1 MDISVGHVS
10 LRFPLDLTLDDV
22 KIIKDND
29 SIPSLRDTIADASK
43 IFVDIQLRPLVD
55 KKIEVDAL
63 GFEKLRLNTDGLIGD
78 LRVKGNVEKLDL
90 ECHGVDLKE
99 SLANVNAA
107 RLDSACLEICLAD
120 TVPPDTT
127 ESTNDWKVKVEKLQ
141 LNKTRLS
148 IHLPGDT
155 LQMGGYLSSLEGEN
169 GYFDFGKGEYKIS
182 KIDLKSD
189 ELRYDNK
196 YSPTVSGLDTN
207 HLNAT
212 DIVLGVDSVSYS
224 HDGLNVS
231 IRTCS
236 FKEKSGIQVDELRG
250 HLELDSVS
258 LKLPDAYLKTPDSKM
273 SANFDLDLNTF
284 DAKNPGKLNADID
297 GYFGKQDL
305 MRFMGDMPS
314 DFIRKWP
321 NQPLAIKGKA
331 RGNMN
336 RMEFKGLNVSLP
348 SAFQLT
354 GDGYVAQLNDIDH
367 LKRSL
372 EETGIC
378 YFHAPL
384 FAYGMKFVGPTRK
397 ALTIPTCFNLL
408 GPLVNPCHPKNS
420 LHGAANQSQLRLYT
434 NLHQRIGDN
443 FGVITSY
450 DGYDEIS
457 LTSGFKICTNNFEK
471 VLTPVDLGLK
481 YIEQS
486 DIYGGETP
494 EDAMK
499 IFDAV
504 LEGTSTEAQKNVV
517 IANAACG
524 ISIMDRNIS
533 MADSVAMARESL
545 DSGKALQVFK
555 KFVEVNS

>member
-1 MDISVGHVS
+1 MKQYLLKLIDGNT
-10 LRFPLDLTLDDV
+10 LTQEETHQIMLNIV
-22 KIIKDND
+22 KEQYNVQQV
-29 SIPSLRDTIADASK
+29 A
-43 IFVDIQLRPLVD
+43 
-55 KKIEVDAL
+55 AL
-63 GFEKLRLNTDGLIGD
+63 LMAMQTR
-78 LRVKGNVEKLDL
+78 
-90 ECHGVDLKE
+90 GV
-99 SLANVNAA
+99 
-107 RLDSACLEICLAD
+107 
-120 TVPPDTT
+120 T
-127 ESTNDWKVKVEKLQ
+127 
-141 LNKTRLS
+141 
-148 IHLPGDT
+148 
-155 LQMGGYLSSLEGEN
+155 
-169 GYFDFGKGEYKIS
+169 
-182 KIDLKSD
+182 
-189 ELRYDNK
+189 
-196 YSPTVSGLDTN
+196 
-207 HLNAT
+207 
-212 DIVLGVDSVSYS
+212 
-224 HDGLNVS
+224 
-231 IRTCS
+231 
-236 FKEKSGIQVDELRG
+236 VDELLGFRQG
-250 HLELDSVS
+250 LLETGKYLDFSDYNTLDIVGTGGDGKNTFNISTCSAFVIAGAGYKVTKHGNGGSSSVS
-258 LKLPDAYLKTPDSKM
+258 GAS
-273 SANFDLDLNTF
+273 
-284 DAKNPGKLNADID
+284 
-297 GYFGKQDL
+297 
-305 MRFMGDMPS
+305 
-314 DFIRKWP
+314 
-321 NQPLAIKGKA
+321 
-331 RGNMN
+331 
-336 RMEFKGLNVSLP
+336 NVLQGHGVK
-348 SAFQLT
+348 FT
-354 GDGYVAQLNDIDH
+354 DDIDH
-367 LKRSL
+367 LKHSL

-420 LHGAANQSQLRLYT
+420 LHGTANQSQLRLYT

-545 DSGKALQVFK
+545 ESGKALQVFK

>member
-1 MDISVGHVS
+1 MKQYLLKLIDGNT
-10 LRFPLDLTLDDV
+10 LTQEETHQIMLNIV
-22 KIIKDND
+22 KEQYNVQQV
-29 SIPSLRDTIADASK
+29 A
-43 IFVDIQLRPLVD
+43 
-55 KKIEVDAL
+55 AL
-63 GFEKLRLNTDGLIGD
+63 LMAMQIR
-78 LRVKGNVEKLDL
+78 
-90 ECHGVDLKE
+90 GV
-99 SLANVNAA
+99 
-107 RLDSACLEICLAD
+107 
-120 TVPPDTT
+120 T
-127 ESTNDWKVKVEKLQ
+127 
-141 LNKTRLS
+141 
-148 IHLPGDT
+148 
-155 LQMGGYLSSLEGEN
+155 
-169 GYFDFGKGEYKIS
+169 
-182 KIDLKSD
+182 
-189 ELRYDNK
+189 
-196 YSPTVSGLDTN
+196 
-207 HLNAT
+207 
-212 DIVLGVDSVSYS
+212 
-224 HDGLNVS
+224 
-231 IRTCS
+231 
-236 FKEKSGIQVDELRG
+236 VDELLGFRQG
-250 HLELDSVS
+250 LLETGKYLDFSDYNTLDIVGTGGDGKNTFNISTCSAFVIAGAGYKVTKHGNGGSSSVS
-258 LKLPDAYLKTPDSKM
+258 GAS
-273 SANFDLDLNTF
+273 
-284 DAKNPGKLNADID
+284 
-297 GYFGKQDL
+297 
-305 MRFMGDMPS
+305 
-314 DFIRKWP
+314 
-321 NQPLAIKGKA
+321 
-331 RGNMN
+331 
-336 RMEFKGLNVSLP
+336 NVLQGHGVK
-348 SAFQLT
+348 FT
-354 GDGYVAQLNDIDH
+354 DDIDH

-420 LHGAANQSQLRLYT
+420 LHGTANQSQLRLYT

-524 ISIMDRNIS
+524 ISIMDRNMS

-545 DSGKALQVFK
+545 ESGKALQVFK

>member
-1 MDISVGHVS
+1 MKQYLLKLIDGNT
-10 LRFPLDLTLDDV
+10 LTQEETHQIMLNIV
-22 KIIKDND
+22 KEQYNVQQV
-29 SIPSLRDTIADASK
+29 A
-43 IFVDIQLRPLVD
+43 
-55 KKIEVDAL
+55 AL
-63 GFEKLRLNTDGLIGD
+63 LMAMQIR
-78 LRVKGNVEKLDL
+78 
-90 ECHGVDLKE
+90 GV
-99 SLANVNAA
+99 
-107 RLDSACLEICLAD
+107 
-120 TVPPDTT
+120 T
-127 ESTNDWKVKVEKLQ
+127 
-141 LNKTRLS
+141 
-148 IHLPGDT
+148 
-155 LQMGGYLSSLEGEN
+155 
-169 GYFDFGKGEYKIS
+169 
-182 KIDLKSD
+182 
-189 ELRYDNK
+189 
-196 YSPTVSGLDTN
+196 
-207 HLNAT
+207 
-212 DIVLGVDSVSYS
+212 
-224 HDGLNVS
+224 
-231 IRTCS
+231 
-236 FKEKSGIQVDELRG
+236 VDELLGFRQG
-250 HLELDSVS
+250 LLETGKYLDFSDYNTLDIVGTGGDGKNTFNISTCSAFVIAGAGYKVTKHGNGGSSSVS
-258 LKLPDAYLKTPDSKM
+258 GAS
-273 SANFDLDLNTF
+273 
-284 DAKNPGKLNADID
+284 
-297 GYFGKQDL
+297 
-305 MRFMGDMPS
+305 
-314 DFIRKWP
+314 
-321 NQPLAIKGKA
+321 
-331 RGNMN
+331 
-336 RMEFKGLNVSLP
+336 NVLQGHGVK
-348 SAFQLT
+348 FT
-354 GDGYVAQLNDIDH
+354 DDIDH

-420 LHGAANQSQLRLYT
+420 LHGTANQSQLRLYT

-545 DSGKALQVFK
+545 ESGKALPVFK